1 MVWPAARGETRH
13 PESFQRV
20 RGEPRE
26 CWRASR
32 QRERGVEYIRTTMPN
47 GGAGRGRKGGLPW
60 KYFGDIFSA
69 RGSARSAGAKSRK
82 PGVRRARVCR
92 REGVRARAEERRRHQ
107 KPDERFARLRA
118 AAGALREEHAR
129 DARAVSG
136 WAERRKTSCL

>member
-69 RGSARSAGAKSRK
+69 RGSARSAGAESRK